1 VNRISQILLTERD
14 AARLESALRHSQ
26 QQNPR
31 SAGGVETLEA
41 LLDSAQVVPAT
52 AVMPDVVTMNSRV
65 MVEDLADGRRYSVTI
80 VYPTEADPDLNRV
93 SVVSPVGLAMLGA
106 RAGER
111 VTVDVPTAARRELLI
126 RGLEFQPE
134 AAGRFDL

>member
-1 VNRISQILLTERD
+1 MNRNTEIFLTERD
-14 AARLESALRHSQ
+14 AVRLESALRHAH

-31 SAGGVETLEA
+31 RAGGVETLEA

-65 MVEDLADGRRYSVTI
+65 TVEDVADGRSYTVTL
-80 VYPTEADPDLNRV
+80 VYPTEADTERNRV

-111 VTVDVPTAARRELLI
+111 VTVDVPGVARRELLI
-126 RGLEFQPE
+126 RSLEFQPE